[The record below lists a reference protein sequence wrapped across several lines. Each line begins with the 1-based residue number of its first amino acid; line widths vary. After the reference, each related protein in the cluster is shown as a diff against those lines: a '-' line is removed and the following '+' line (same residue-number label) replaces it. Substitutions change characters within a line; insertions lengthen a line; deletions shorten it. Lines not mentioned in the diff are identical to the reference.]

1 MDDYDEKRLTRDEI
15 KAWRCACGAGPEE
28 IVWTEEVSY
37 VRKWDGA
44 RFASMRKELAQE
56 GVALIDIQ
64 QQLGHSSAATT
75 DRYLHQLNTVG
86 RAERLRSRTW

>member
-28 IVWTEEVSY
+28 IVWTEVVSY

-44 RFASMRKELAQE
+44 RFASVREVPNNVEFHCAKCGADVPNPDED
-56 GVALIDIQ
+56 VIDEAIN
-64 QQLGHSSAATT
+64 S
-75 DRYLHQLNTVG
+75 
-86 RAERLRSRTW
+86 